1 MNLIKIIGFYSGR
14 YSSSATSA
22 AGKQSSEPKGR
33 ATTDSV
39 QPRECG
45 TATTGTSELCSSST
59 ELCSSSTELCS
70 EFFSGK
76 VSVFL
81 CLGLNLS
88 SMVAMTLYAADAG
101 TVKPYFSW
109 HSFLRY
115 EICVDLGMLSRYFL
129 TSGS

>member
-22 AGKQSSEPKGR
+22 AG

-45 TATTGTSELCSSST
+45 TATTGTS

-88 SMVAMTLYAADAG
+88 SMVAMTLYA
-101 TVKPYFSW
+101 
-109 HSFLRY
+109 LLMR
-115 EICVDLGMLSRYFL
+115 EQ
-129 TSGS
+129 

>member
-22 AGKQSSEPKGR
+22 AG

-39 QPRECG
+39 QPRKCG
-45 TATTGTSELCSSST
+45 TGSTST
-59 ELCSSSTELCS
+59 N
-70 EFFSGK
+70 
-76 VSVFL
+76 VSVWLRVEPL

-129 TSGS
+129 TSGIWACCPGTS